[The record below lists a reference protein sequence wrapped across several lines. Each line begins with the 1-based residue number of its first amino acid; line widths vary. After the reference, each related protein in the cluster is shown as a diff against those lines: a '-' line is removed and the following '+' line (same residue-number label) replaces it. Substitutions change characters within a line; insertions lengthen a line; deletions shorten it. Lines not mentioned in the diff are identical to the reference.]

1 MKRFV
6 ALTLI
11 VALMVITAGA
21 VRTPAQNYYGYDV
34 DADYGGE
41 LLDEPL
47 WEINFFLDGRLMYAT
62 IAEESL
68 INRTQDV
75 IGEMMIEEWCGCQTE
90 SECFYD
96 EQLINVYYTKGE

>member
-1 MKRFV
+1 MKRF
-6 ALTLI
+6 LTLTLM

-47 WEINFFLDGRLMYAT
+47 WEINFFLDDQMMFST
-62 IAEESL
+62 VSEESSL
-68 INRTQDV
+68 DYVQDV
-75 IGEMMIEEWCGCQTE
+75 VSEMMEERGGYW
-90 SECFYD
+90 SKAECFYD
-96 EQLINVYYTKGE
+96 DLRINVYYERY